1 MGKWPQ
7 NVSINQ
13 GSKLPEILRK
23 SDKFNTTRNSK
34 NRVQQ
39 AKSGRDQHQDVELKN
54 VKERAT
60 PKSKFSMD
68 FKRHRKSNSLA
79 FDLEKV
85 LHDKKFLQG
94 Y

>member
-34 NRVQQ
+34 NRV
-39 AKSGRDQHQDVELKN
+39 
-54 VKERAT
+54 
-60 PKSKFSMD
+60 
-68 FKRHRKSNSLA
+68 
-79 FDLEKV
+79 
-85 LHDKKFLQG
+85 
-94 Y
+94 